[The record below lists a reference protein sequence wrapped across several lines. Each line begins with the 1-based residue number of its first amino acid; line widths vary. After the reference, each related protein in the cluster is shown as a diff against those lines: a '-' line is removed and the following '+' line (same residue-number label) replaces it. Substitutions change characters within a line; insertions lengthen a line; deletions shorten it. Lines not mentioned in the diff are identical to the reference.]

1 MKTTLGKDLQPGDR
15 VIHVDGQAMRI
26 VRITRGMARNSRI
39 AEFTETDE
47 HGRLWASIFDG
58 MRYELPEEENGGTK

>member
-1 MKTTLGKDLQPGDR
+1 MKATLGKDLQVGDK

-39 AEFTETDE
+39 AEFDRTDE
-47 HGRLWASIFDG
+47 WGSVWTSIFD
-58 MRYELPEEENGGTK
+58 RTEYETVENGAKK